1 MCNLQLDITQRDWL
15 RNSGWDRDKENMIL
29 VHGYAG
35 GEDGL
40 PMSVLRDGKF
50 AHLNRHHF
58 PPTNPSENLILFYVF
73 FFQIFNCD
81 FAFWAAAL
89 QKLM

>member
-1 MCNLQLDITQRDWL
+1 MMFSAAAALEINFVRNLQLDITQRDWL

-50 AHLNRHHF
+50 VILSPQFR
-58 PPTNPSENLILFYVF
+58 PLRTN
-73 FFQIFNCD
+73 
-81 FAFWAAAL
+81 
-89 QKLM
+89 

>member
-1 MCNLQLDITQRDWL
+1 MYNLQLDITQRDWL
-15 RNSGWDRDKENMIL
+15 RNSGWDRDKENVIL

-50 AHLNRHHF
+50 TF
-58 PPTNPSENLILFYVF
+58 DFFLFLSSRKSIPIFY
-73 FFQIFNCD
+73 FQIIFNYPTI
-81 FAFWAAAL
+81 L
-89 QKLM
+89 YGK